1 MMQDPEQL
9 KLDPNRQ
16 ERAHEY
22 ARIRRRLML
31 LNLLFGSGY
40 LLLWLLL
47 DWAPQVRSALTE
59 TTAGGLL
66 PFRSHWIIQLL
77 LFTAAIGVPWSLVDL
92 PLSYYSGYILPH
104 RFELSNQTIRGW
116 ISDQLKGAL
125 LSAIIGAPLLI
136 GVFALLRCAP
146 QTWWV
151 WGAAGY
157 ASFSILL
164 TALAPILFMPIFY
177 RFKPL
182 GDDYA
187 ELEEKLLHLSKKAGT
202 HVRGVFTFD
211 MSRRTPAANA
221 ALTGL
226 GRSRRIIL
234 GDTLLENFSED
245 EIETV
250 LAHELAHHVHRDIPL
265 GIAIQV
271 PLTFLFFYLIHL
283 MLRWA
288 VGELGLNGIADP
300 ASLPFLG
307 LVFSGLGLITMPL
320 FNAWSRWREHMADTY
335 ALEMTKKPKAFASA
349 MTRLAN
355 QNLVEADPEAWIV
368 FLLYSHPPLRKR
380 IDHAQAWASTASR

>member
-1 MMQDPEQL
+1 MQDAEQV

-47 DWAPQVRSALTE
+47 EWAPQVRSALAE
-59 TTAGGLL
+59 TAAGGLL
-66 PFRSHWIIQLL
+66 PFRSHWTIQLL
-77 LFTAAIGVPWSLVDL
+77 LFTAAIGLPWSLVDL
-92 PLSYYSGYILPH
+92 PLNYYSGYILPH

-136 GVFALLRCAP
+136 GIFALLRRAP

-157 ASFSILL
+157 AFFSILL
-164 TALAPILFMPIFY
+164 TALAPILLMPIFY

-182 GDDYA
+182 GDEYA
-187 ELEEKLLHLSKKAGT
+187 ELEERLLRLSKKAGT
-202 HVRGVFTFD
+202 YVRGVFTFD
-211 MSRRTPAANA
+211 MSRRTSAANA
-221 ALTGL
+221 ALAGL

-234 GDTLLENFSED
+234 GDTLLEYFSED

-265 GIAIQV
+265 GIAVQV
-271 PLTFLFFYLIHL
+271 PLTFLFFYLTHL
-283 MLRWA
+283 ALVWA
-288 VGELGLNGIADP
+288 VPVLGLNGLADP
-300 ASLPFLG
+300 ASLPLLG

-320 FNAWSRWREHMADTY
+320 FNAWGRWRERMADAY
-335 ALEMTKKPKAFASA
+335 ALDITRKPEAFASA

-355 QNLVEADPEAWIV
+355 QNLAEVDPEPWV
-368 FLLYSHPPLRKR
+368 VLLLYSHPPLRER
-380 IDHAQAWASTASR
+380 IEHARAWSRAAAS